1 MANDPIL
8 PQPDVLN
15 QVSYGKFVLTNLAAK
30 RAKQIK
36 EGAPP
41 LVRINSNH
49 PLSIALAE
57 IAAGKIKP
65 IIGEESEAIVTERID
80 GLDELDR
87 RSFLLP
93 GLDDEEGLLDDL
105 DADEEDEGAVAPI
118 SLLGEL
124 LEEEEVE
131 AEIED
136 TGEISL
142 DDLAKQEEDED
153 DSAAVT
159 E

>member
-8 PQPDVLN
+8 PSPDILN
-15 QVSYGKFVLTNLAAK
+15 EVPYGRFVLANLAAK

-41 LVRINSNH
+41 LVRINSSH

-65 IIGEESEAIVTERID
+65 VIGDEPEIAVVDRVNSLE
-80 GLDELDR
+80 ELDR
-87 RSFLLP
+87 GSFLLP
-93 GLDDEEGLLDDL
+93 GLDDEEALHDDL
-105 DADEEDEGAVAPI
+105 ELEEDEEGVPATAT
-118 SLLGEL
+118 SLLVDL
-124 LEEEEVE
+124 LGEEEEVE
-131 AEIED
+131 LEVED
-136 TGEISL
+136 TGELSL
-142 DDLAKQEEDED
+142 DDLAKQEEDEED
-153 DSAAVT
+153 AEV

>member
-124 LEEEEVE
+124 LEEEEVSPRRRGDQMRKVKSE
-131 AEIED
+131 
-136 TGEISL
+136 
-142 DDLAKQEEDED
+142 K
-153 DSAAVT
+153 
-159 E
+159 